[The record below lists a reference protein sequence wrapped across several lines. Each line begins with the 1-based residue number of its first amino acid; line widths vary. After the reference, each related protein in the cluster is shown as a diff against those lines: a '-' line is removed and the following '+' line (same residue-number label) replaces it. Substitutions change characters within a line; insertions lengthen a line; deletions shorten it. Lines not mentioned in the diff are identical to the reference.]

1 MPPLVVLR
9 DECSHD
15 CWSRTEVHDMRIHR
29 KIDNLKRKGIYS
41 LPGADTNSPL
51 IKIFSGWS
59 LRPSLV
65 LEMNPID
72 HHLQVDTVAHFL
84 IRSATPFHRA
94 GHHLPTGHRIVHCS
108 CNHCNT
114 SVLCS
119 VVPGNSPSNRGTTG
133 GGSLAQ
139 GGRSTAGVVGQTWM
153 VVSTQLF
160 AAMCLPFLFS
170 ALLLRLAHVMESAS
184 TSLHLAFHQGGT
196 LTTYQTQAHA
206 RPITPSG
213 TRAMRQGGPVK

>member
-1 MPPLVVLR
+1 
-9 DECSHD
+9 
-15 CWSRTEVHDMRIHR
+15 MRIHR

-41 LPGADTNSPL
+41 LPGADTGSPL
-51 IKIFSGWS
+51 IKIFPGWS
-59 LRPSLV
+59 LSPSLV

-72 HHLQVDTVAHFL
+72 HYLQVDTVAHLL
-84 IRSATPFHRA
+84 IRSTTPFHRA
-94 GHHLPTGHRIVHCS
+94 GHRLPTGHCVVHCG

-114 SVLCS
+114 RVLCS
-119 VVPGNSPSNRGTTG
+119 VVSGNSPSDRGTTW

-139 GGRSTAGVVGQTWM
+139 GGCSTAGVVGQTWM

-160 AAMCLPFLFS
+160 AAMCLLSLFS
-170 ALLLRLAHVMESAS
+170 ALPLRLAHVMESAS

-206 RPITPSG
+206 CPIAPSG
-213 TRAMRQGGPVK
+213 TRAIRQGGPVK